1 MLAKSKRP
9 ESRTRIVRMD
19 GREWR
24 VHERAELG
32 DDKREVR
39 SLVFSS
45 DGETR
50 EVRNYHWLWFG
61 FMDDEL
67 TALCRTRR
75 VAAEPRVAAESL
87 VPA

>member
-1 MLAKSKRP
+1 MLAKNKRP

-24 VHERAELG
+24 VQERAEMG
-32 DDKREVR
+32 DDQREVR

-67 TALCRTRR
+67 AALCRARR
-75 VAAEPRVAAESL
+75 VVAEALMTA
-87 VPA
+87 